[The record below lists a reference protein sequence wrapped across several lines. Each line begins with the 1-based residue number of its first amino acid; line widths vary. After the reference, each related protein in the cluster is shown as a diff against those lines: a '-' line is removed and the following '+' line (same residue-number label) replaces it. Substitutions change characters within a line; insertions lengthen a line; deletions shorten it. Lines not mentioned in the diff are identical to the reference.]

1 MEIKEF
7 VRNFADQYDDIEVS
21 ALTPETAFRDVEGW
35 SSLVALGLI
44 AMVDEEY
51 YVTIKGD
58 DLRAC
63 TTVEDVYNVVQ
74 SKL

>member
-7 VRNFADQYDDIEVS
+7 IQNFADQYDDVEASV
-21 ALTPETAFRDVEGW
+21 LTPETPFRDVEGW

-51 YVTIKGD
+51 DVTIKGD

-63 TTVEDVYNVVQ
+63 TTIEDVYNVVM